1 MIKRFIISEEERSDI
16 RSKYGLINEQD
27 NYENHTFI
35 KGIQRFLNEK
45 IRAGLKVDG
54 LSDNNLKSETA
65 KAIAKYQ
72 SKIGV
77 YPTDGVW
84 GKDTWAK
91 MSPKDK
97 QRCED
102 LVAEEGGIIDE
113 FINWMGKMF
122 N

>member
-1 MIKRFIISEEERSDI
+1 MAKRFIISEEERSDI
-16 RSKYGLINEQD
+16 RSRYGLVNEQD

-84 GKDTWAK
+84 GKKTWSK

-122 N
+122 S

>member
-1 MIKRFIISEEERSDI
+1 MSKRFIISEEEKRDI
-16 RSKYGLINEQD
+16 RSKYGLVNEQD
-27 NYENHTFI
+27 DSPNRTFI
-35 KGIQRFLNEK
+35 RGVQRFLNEK
-45 IRAGLKVDG
+45 FNAGLKVDG
-54 LSDNNLKSETA
+54 LTDNNLKSETA

-84 GKDTWAK
+84 GRDTWSK
-91 MSPKDK
+91 MSPKDR

-122 N
+122 S